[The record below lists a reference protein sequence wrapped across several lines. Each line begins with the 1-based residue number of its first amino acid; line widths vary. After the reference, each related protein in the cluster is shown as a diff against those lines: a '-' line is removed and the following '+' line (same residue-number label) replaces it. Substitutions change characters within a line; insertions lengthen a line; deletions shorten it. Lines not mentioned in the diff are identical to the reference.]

1 MTRTRWALFCLIA
14 AGTNTTCL
22 MRCACAKLARGSSVC
37 HSYNILPVAFSFSF
51 FKMLATGTLLWTV
64 ACPILAT
71 LTGLQG
77 ASLNLCSHFSQ
88 SCHPHPPNIQSTS
101 SKPLTLNFGTVNPF
115 QLPTMHPTVQHLPA
129 PASTSFCL
137 LCPSHGPTT
146 PCPGSY
152 SMLCSITCK
161 YSATPENALE
171 MFPRFSRFIL

>member
-1 MTRTRWALFCLIA
+1 
-14 AGTNTTCL
+14 
-22 MRCACAKLARGSSVC
+22 
-37 HSYNILPVAFSFSF
+37 
-51 FKMLATGTLLWTV
+51 MLATGTLFWTV

-115 QLPTMHPTVQHLPA
+115 QLPTMPPTAQHLPA
-129 PASTSFCL
+129 PESTSFCL
-137 LCPSHGPTT
+137 LFPSPGPTT
-146 PCPGSY
+146 RCPGSY

-161 YSATPENALE
+161 YFATPENALE
-171 MFPRFSRFIL
+171 VFPRFSLFIL